1 MIVTAYGT
9 DYVNL
14 SPVNRAI
21 APDFKAGLIRSYS
34 SQFAGTGK
42 VKSYEK
48 YGFNATCETN
58 FNIDTGIG
66 FVRMVNNS

>member
-1 MIVTAYGT
+1 MIVTVYGA
-9 DYVNL
+9 DYATL

-21 APDFKAGLIRSYS
+21 APEFKTHLIRTYA

-48 YGFNATCETN
+48 YGFNATC
-58 FNIDTGIG
+58 
-66 FVRMVNNS
+66 